1 LAEVVRYDVLEAPAV
16 DDLISAVQD
25 RIARGWQPL
34 GGPFAVNGLLLQAV
48 VWTDSAESSVIG
60 ARRTH
65 TPGQDN
71 DLLDELT
78 EDDSPHDDWQADLLR
93 RTSG

>member
-1 LAEVVRYDVLEAPAV
+1 MAEVVRYDVLEAPAV

-34 GGPFAVNGLLLQAV
+34 GGPVAVSGQLIQAV
-48 VWTDSAESSVIG
+48 VWTDPAEPSVMG
-60 ARRTH
+60 GQRAH
-65 TPGQDN
+65 SPGQET